1 MGQRGVCARKSPLN
15 VHVHFFL
22 FRCPL
27 CGYGSTPGL
36 AVPIGD
42 FGGGRER
49 PPFFA
54 SRIGTAGW
62 ADVHWRA
69 TPWEGRS
76 RPKYPCGK
84 AQTMAHKGER

>member
-1 MGQRGVCARKSPLN
+1 MIHNYVAPDLITPLVVTAISPA
-15 VHVHFFL
+15 H
-22 FRCPL
+22 PW
-27 CGYGSTPGL
+27 
-36 AVPIGD
+36 PIGD

-62 ADVHWRA
+62 ADVHWCA

-84 AQTMAHKGER
+84 AQTVAHKGER